1 MLLEHSTWP
10 EIEAYLKRSTG
21 ILIPTGSIE
30 QHGPGGPIGTD
41 AICAEAVARRAGELG
56 DILVGPTVS
65 LGVAQFNLG
74 FPGTVSL
81 RAATFMAVIGDYIR
95 SLARQGFER
104 FYVLNGHGGN
114 IAPVN
119 AAIQDLHGDASYRA
133 DRGNTP
139 GIRCRLRSWWD
150 YDKVDTMRRELYG
163 EWEGM
168 HATPSEIAIA
178 QHAHPAVVRAVKLP
192 KPEKISAA
200 AMRDLG
206 GDRHNDADHHRRRF
220 PDGRIGSDSSLA
232 TPEAGARLL
241 AAAAEGALADYRNF
255 VAET

>member
-10 EIEAYLKRSTG
+10 EIEAYLKRSTA
-21 ILIPTGSIE
+21 IMIPTGSIE

-41 AICAEAVARRAGELG
+41 AICAEAVARAAGTLG
-56 DILVGPTVS
+56 DILIGPTIS

-74 FPGTVSL
+74 FPGTVTL
-81 RAATFMAVIGDYIR
+81 RAATLMAVIGDYIR
-95 SLARQGFER
+95 SLARQGFDR

-119 AAIQDLHGDASYRA
+119 AAIQDLHGETSYRP
-133 DRGNTP
+133 DHGNAP
-139 GIRCRLRSWWD
+139 GIRCRLRSWWE
-150 YDKVDTMRRELYG
+150 YDKVNRMRHELYG

-178 QHAHPAVVRAVKLP
+178 QHARPEVVRAVPMP
-192 KPEKISAA
+192 KPEKISEA
-200 AMRDLG
+200 AMRELA
-206 GDRHNDADHHRRRF
+206 GDRHNDAAHHRRRF

-241 AAAAEGALADYRNF
+241 AAAAEGAVADYRRF
-255 VAET
+255 VAEA